1 MRLADT
7 AVVDTFAEAFPMWGS
22 RIVIT
27 AESAAWAHEA
37 ARSLTGFA
45 TSVIG
50 CKCEAGIERE
60 LDPAETPD
68 GRPGASTLLFANDRE
83 GLAKRLVER
92 VGQCVLTCPTTA
104 CFNGLDASDTVDVGG
119 QLRFFGDG
127 YQASKVL
134 DGRRYWRVPVMEGE
148 FLVEE
153 RFAIAEGVAGGNII
167 MFGRD
172 IADALR
178 AAEAAAEA
186 MRAVRG
192 VIMPFPGGIARSG
205 SKVGSRYSSL
215 VASTNE
221 VLCPTLR
228 AQVPDSDVPAAV
240 GSVFEIVI
248 DGLTLEAVTE
258 AMARG
263 LEAAAG
269 AGASHVTAGN
279 YGGSLG
285 PYHIELRGL
294 VPGLREE

>member
-1 MRLADT
+1 MRLSGT
-7 AVVDTFAEAFPMWGS
+7 EVVDTFAEAFPMWGA
-22 RIVIT
+22 RVVIT
-27 AESAAWAHEA
+27 AESPAWAHEA
-37 ARSLTGFA
+37 ARSMTGFA

-60 LDPAETPD
+60 LAPDETPD
-68 GRPGASTLLFANDRE
+68 GRPGVSALLFAMDRD

-92 VGQCVLTCPTTA
+92 VGQCVLTSPTSA
-104 CFNGLDASDTVDVGG
+104 CFNGLDAEETVDVGG

-153 RFAIAEGVAGGNII
+153 RFGAVKGVAGGNVI
-167 MFGRD
+167 ML
-172 IADALR
+172 ADDVETALR

-186 MRAVRG
+186 MRSVAG

-205 SKVGSRYSSL
+205 SKVGSRYGAL
-215 VASTNE
+215 PASTNDA
-221 VLCPTLR
+221 LCPTLR
-228 AQVPDSDVPAAV
+228 GQVERTEVPPGV
-240 GSVFEIVI
+240 GCVFEIVI
-248 DGLTLEAVTE
+248 DGLALEPVRD

-263 LEAAAG
+263 LAAAAE

-279 YGGSLG
+279 YGGDLG
-285 PYHIELRGL
+285 PFHIH
-294 VPGLREE
+294 LRELLP